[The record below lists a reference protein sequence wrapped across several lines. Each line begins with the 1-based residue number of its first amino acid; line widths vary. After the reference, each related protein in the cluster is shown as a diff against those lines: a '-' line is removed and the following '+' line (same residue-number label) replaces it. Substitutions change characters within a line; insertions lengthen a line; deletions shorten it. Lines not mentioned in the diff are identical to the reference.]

1 MTDSIEIVRNNKVL
15 EVKLNKPKVNA
26 IDLELSRALG
36 DAFAELRDNDELRVG
51 IVTGAGEKIFS
62 AGWDLKAVN
71 SGEMEMDNWWEK
83 ADYGDGG
90 FAGLTENWNLNKPVI
105 CALNGLAI
113 GGGFELALSCDLI
126 IAAEHVEFGLP
137 EMPLGIV
144 PDA

>member
-36 DAFAELRDNDELRVG
+36 DAFAELRNNDELRAG

-137 EMPLGIV
+137 EMP
-144 PDA
+144 